1 MFKKFA
7 LSFAASV
14 LLTFT
19 GPTLQDSLA
28 QQPGGIILETMN
40 AAGYTYILVDS
51 GKSKN
56 WVAIPE
62 TPVKVGDQVSYGEGM
77 VMENFHSKSLD
88 RTFSSIVFS
97 PGLSGGETAEATPTA
112 TETAAPK
119 AEDSFAAAVAREQ
132 QAQPTTPAKAA
143 ETSGGSTGAIVPFAE
158 VKVEKAPGDNSY
170 TVEELFAKAEA
181 LNGQKVQLRA
191 KVVKFS
197 ASIMGRNWV
206 HLQDGSGN
214 PMNNTHDLVV
224 TTQQTVAKDE
234 IVIVEG
240 MLAAN
245 KDFGAGYSYTAIVED
260 AQIIK

>member
-1 MFKKFA
+1 MFKKLA
-7 LSFAASV
+7 LSFAASL
-14 LLTFT
+14 LLTLT
-19 GPTLQDSLA
+19 GPNLHTSLA
-28 QQPGGIILETMN
+28 EQPGGTIIETMN

-51 GKSKN
+51 GTAKS

-62 TPVKVGDQVSYGEGM
+62 TPVKVGDTVQYGEGM

-97 PGLSGGETAEATPTA
+97 PGLIDEAAAATPTA
-112 TETAAPK
+112 TDPAAP
-119 AEDSFAAAVAREQ
+119 AAGDSFAAAVAKEQ
-132 QAQPTTPAKAA
+132 QAQPALPTQMA

-158 VKVEKAPGDNSY
+158 VKVEKAPGDHSY
-170 TVEELFAKAEA
+170 TVEELFTKAEA
-181 LNGQKVQLRA
+181 LNGKKVQLRG

-197 ASIMGRNWV
+197 AGIMGRNWL

-240 MLAAN
+240 TLAAN